1 MPKTKKKRSDP
12 EPILD
17 FDEEKAHLS
26 ECEQG
31 DTHNIPIRTCV
42 TERARKEKP
51 FLLRF
56 VVSPEDEVVP
66 DIKGNLPG
74 RGVWVTAGRKAVGDA
89 VKRRAFQRVFRR
101 PVTVSESLSSEVEQ
115 LFKRSVLERLSICNK
130 AGLVVTG
137 FQKVDDALKRR
148 EIVVLL
154 HADSAA
160 ADGKDKLD
168 RKFKALYSG
177 ANHIEPENCFT
188 SAEISLA
195 TGSTNVIHAGLKEGG
210 ATTAFLQALV
220 RFSGYC
226 ASEAKPHSLRQDRE

>member
-1 MPKTKKKRSDP
+1 MPKAKKKRSEP

-17 FDEEKAHLS
+17 FDEEKAHLT
-26 ECEQG
+26 EGDQG
-31 DTHNIPIRTCV
+31 DTHSIPIRTCIV
-42 TERARKEKP
+42 ERSRKEKP

-56 VVSPEDEVVP
+56 VVSPENEVVP

-74 RGVWVTAGRKAVGDA
+74 RGVWVAAEKKVVAEA
-89 VKRRAFQRVFRR
+89 VKRHAFQRAFRK
-101 PVTVSESLSSEVEQ
+101 PVTVSETLPLDVEQ
-115 LFKRSVLERLSICNK
+115 LFKRSVLDRLSICNK

-154 HADSAA
+154 HADNAA

-177 ANHIEPENCFT
+177 ANHFEPENCFT

-195 TGSTNVIHAGLKEGG
+195 TGSVNVIHAGLKEGG
-210 ATTAFLQALV
+210 ATASFLQALD

-226 ASEAKPHSLRQDRE
+226 ASVG